1 MSRCW
6 YILHTYTGYEGK
18 IERTIRSLIEKYSV
32 DEKTGINPAVV
43 LDVRVPVEEVVEI
56 KDGKKKTRNNKFL
69 PGYIMLEMDLPE
81 IGWKETCS
89 KLYKI
94 QGVTGFVG
102 NVSRNNR
109 PFPITADEAKNL
121 LQKSGAIKGEK
132 SVHVR
137 QSYNVGDAVKI
148 TDGPFASFTGTIKD
162 INLEKEK
169 LSVEVQIFGRPTPV
183 EVNFLQVEKA

>member
-18 IERTIRSLIEKYSV
+18 IERSIRTLIEKNEIDS
-32 DEKTGINPAVV
+32 NVV
-43 LDVRVPVEEVVEI
+43 LDVRVPVEEIVEI
-56 KDGKKKTRNNKFL
+56 KDGKKKVRNNKFL

-81 IGWKETCS
+81 IGWKETCL
-89 KLYKI
+89 KLYRI

-109 PFPITADEAKNL
+109 PIPITTDEAKNL
-121 LQKSGAIKGEK
+121 LMKSGAIKGEK
-132 SVHVR
+132 QVHVR
-137 QSYNVGDAVKI
+137 QSFNVGDQVKI
-148 TDGPFASFTGTIKD
+148 TDGPFASFTGTIQE
-162 INLEKEK
+162 INVEKEK

-183 EVNFLQVEKA
+183 ELSYLQAEKV

>member
-1 MSRCW
+1 MSRSW

-18 IERTIRSLIEKYSV
+18 IERSIRSLLEKQEISS
-32 DEKTGINPAVV
+32 DVV

-56 KDGKKKTRNNKFL
+56 KDGKKRTRNNKFL

-81 IGWKETCS
+81 IGWKDTCA

-109 PFPITADEAKNL
+109 PFPITPDEAKNL
-121 LQKSGAIKGEK
+121 LQKSGVIKGEK
-132 SVHVR
+132 PVI
-137 QSYNVGDAVKI
+137 QIN
-148 TDGPFASFTGTIKD
+148 DGAFASFTGTIKE

-183 EVNFLQVEKA
+183 EVTFLQVEKA

>member
-18 IERTIRSLIEKYSV
+18 IERSIRSLIEKQEISS
-32 DEKTGINPAVV
+32 DVV
-43 LDVRVPVEEVVEI
+43 LDVRVPMEEIVEI

-81 IGWKETCS
+81 IGWKDTCA

-109 PFPITADEAKNL
+109 PLPISADEAKNL
-121 LQKSGAIKGEK
+121 LQKSGVIKGEK
-132 SVHVR
+132 PVHVR
-137 QSYNVGDAVKI
+137 QSFNVGDAVKI
-148 TDGPFASFTGTIKD
+148 TDGPFASFTGTIKE

-183 EVNFLQVEKA
+183 EVTFLQVEKA